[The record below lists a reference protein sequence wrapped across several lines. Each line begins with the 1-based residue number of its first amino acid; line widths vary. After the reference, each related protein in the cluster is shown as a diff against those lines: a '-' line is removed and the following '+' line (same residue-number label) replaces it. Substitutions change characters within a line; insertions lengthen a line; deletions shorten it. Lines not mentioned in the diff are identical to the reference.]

1 MPSAKPK
8 LTYEQAISRLEEIVN
23 NLERGDLALD
33 SLAQQIK
40 EAQELLTFCRA
51 KLTQVETDV
60 KKILEDE
67 KEDGKE

>member
-1 MPSAKPK
+1 MPTAKPK
-8 LTYEQAISRLEEIVN
+8 LTYEQATSRLEEIVN

-40 EAQELLTFCRA
+40 EAQELLAFCRK

-60 KKILEDE
+60 KKILA
-67 KEDGKE
+67 DGKE

>member
-1 MPSAKPK
+1 MPSAKSK
-8 LTYEQAISRLEEIVN
+8 LTYEQAVARLEEIVN

-40 EAQELLTFCRA
+40 EAQELLTFCRT